1 MEVFDG
7 KQTSW
12 EGLWWHPEYCGFSSA
27 KLSLAKLKKFKG
39 AVRLYVRK
47 NKFFNGGEGG
57 RPNYHFCLKAA
68 DSDIFRTLEVEDDE
82 DVYQKVRALRMFV
95 EENNSA
101 CEGLCLPS
109 ESYGNYKYAW
119 DKTIEM
125 LEDLI
130 GVKIDYSYISF
141 G

>member
-27 KLSLAKLKKFKG
+27 AINLSALRKFKG
-39 AVRLYVRK
+39 NVRLYMRK
-47 NKFFNGGEGG
+47 NKFFNGGDGG
-57 RPNYHFCLKAA
+57 RPNYVFSLKAA
-68 DSDIFRTLEVEDDE
+68 DSPVFHVLDVEEED
-82 DVYQKVRALRMFV
+82 DVYQKVKDLREFV
-95 EENNSA
+95 EEHNA
-101 CEGLCLPS
+101 ICETPCLPS
-109 ESYGNYKYAW
+109 ESRSHYEYAW
-119 DKTIEM
+119 KKTLEM

-130 GVKIDYSYISF
+130 GVEIYYSYIYF